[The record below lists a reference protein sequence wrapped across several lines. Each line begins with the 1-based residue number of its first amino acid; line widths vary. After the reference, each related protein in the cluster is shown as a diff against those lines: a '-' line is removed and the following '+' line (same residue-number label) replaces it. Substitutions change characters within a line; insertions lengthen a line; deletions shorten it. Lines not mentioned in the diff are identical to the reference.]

1 MNGVIDALQDV
12 VRRSDV
18 RLSTEFLER
27 EWKTV
32 NDKIEGQNNARFQ
45 VSGNELELRATK
57 EFPKSSS
64 PIEIFVSYGD
74 IRAYWIAGIARDPGN
89 YPKAMVDAVNFFYNS
104 PNSNW
109 TLQQKQRWGYCEDIL
124 DGDGKLPTLL
134 YT

>member
-1 MNGVIDALQDV
+1 MNGVINALQEV

-27 EWKTV
+27 ERKMV
-32 NDKIEGQNNARFQ
+32 NDKIEGQNNPFFQ
-45 VSGNELELRATK
+45 VFGNELELHTTK
-57 EFPKSSS
+57 ESPNSSS

-74 IRAYWIAGIARDPGN
+74 IRAYWIAGTVRDPGN
-89 YPKAMVDAVNFFYNS
+89 YPKAVVDAVNFFNS
-104 PNSNW
+104 PNSNL

-124 DGDGKLPTLL
+124 DGDGKLSMLL